1 MSNLNEELSVRL
13 VGKLTLLLPE
23 LEINLQ
29 KQIDVKKMIDNI
41 LYEYEVTTKCTSLS
55 TSDIKEKARLYI
67 ACKKLEGLSDKTLR
81 NYIGFL
87 SWLDQY
93 FNKPCSTITT
103 MDLRMFL
110 DYKSKGKMASTVNGY
125 ITYLKN
131 FFTWL
136 QDEEYITSNPARK
149 LKSTKVPKLIKEAYK
164 SESLEKMRDACES
177 IRDKALFEVLESTA
191 CRISEISTIRLDKIN
206 WSEKSIKVLHI
217 LLAEDNELNMEIAE
231 CMLQKEG
238 ADVTKAWNGLEAV
251 EIFRKSIDGE
261 FDVILMDIMMP
272 VMNGYE
278 ATKLI
283 RSLDREDARKIPI
296 VAMTANAFTEDRMR
310 AKEAGMDEHIS
321 KPFDVKLLL
330 KVIHKLTENRQ
341 KENA

>member
-29 KQIDVKKMIDNI
+29 KQIDIKKMIDSV
-41 LYEYEVTTKCTSLS
+41 LYEYEVATKCTSLS

-67 ACKKLEGLSDKTLR
+67 DCKKLEGLSDKTLK

-136 QDEEYITSNPARK
+136 QDEEYIISNPARK

-164 SESLEKMRDACES
+164 SESLERMRDACIT

-206 WSEKSIKVLHI
+206 WSEKSVKVHGKG
-217 LLAEDNELNMEIAE
+217 N
-231 CMLQKEG
+231 KE
-238 ADVTKAWNGLEAV
+238 
-251 EIFRKSIDGE
+251 R
-261 FDVILMDIMMP
+261 
-272 VMNGYE
+272 
-278 ATKLI
+278 
-283 RSLDREDARKIPI
+283 I
-296 VAMTANAFTEDRMR
+296 VYFSTR
-310 AKEAGMDEHIS
+310 AKIYMLKYLETRDVESPYLFIASKKPYANLGPRSIQRTLKEIKERSGVEEKVHAHKFRRTQATHLLNSGMSLQGVQKFLGHESPETTQKYAQIS
-321 KPFDVKLLL
+321 QENL
-330 KVIHKLTENRQ
+330 KNEYKRLVS
-341 KENA
+341 

>member
-23 LEINLQ
+23 LEVNLQ
-29 KQIDVKKMIDNI
+29 KQIDIKKIIDSV
-41 LYEYEVTTKCTSLS
+41 LYEYEITTKCTSLS

-67 ACKKLEGLSDKTLR
+67 ACKKLEGLSNKTLK

-136 QDEEYITSNPARK
+136 QDEEYIVSNPARK

-164 SESLEKMRDACES
+164 SESVEKMRDACQT

-191 CRISEISTIRLDKIN
+191 CRISEISTIKLDKIN
-206 WSEKSIKVLHI
+206 WSEKSIKVYGKGS
-217 LLAEDNELNMEIAE
+217 
-231 CMLQKEG
+231 KE
-238 ADVTKAWNGLEAV
+238 
-251 EIFRKSIDGE
+251 R
-261 FDVILMDIMMP
+261 
-272 VMNGYE
+272 
-278 ATKLI
+278 
-283 RSLDREDARKIPI
+283 I
-296 VAMTANAFTEDRMR
+296 VYFSTR
-310 AKEAGMDEHIS
+310 AKIYMLKYLESRGVESPYLFVASKKPYANLGPRSIQRTLKEIKERSEVEEKVHAHKFRRTQATHLLNSGMSLQGVQKFLGHESPETTQRYAQIS
-321 KPFDVKLLL
+321 QENL
-330 KVIHKLTENRQ
+330 KNEYKRLVS
-341 KENA
+341 

>member
-1 MSNLNEELSVRL
+1 MENYKNCNEEVSIKL
-13 VGKLTLLLPE
+13 VGKLTLLLG
-23 LEINLQ
+23 NLQ
-29 KQIDVKKMIDNI
+29 NDLPLQIEAKKLIDST
-41 LYEYEVTTKCTSLS
+41 LYDYEVTTKCTSLS

-67 ACKKLEGLSDKTLR
+67 ACKKLEGLSNKTLK

-110 DYKSKGKMASTVNGY
+110 DYKSRGKMASTVNGY

-136 QDEEYITSNPARK
+136 QDEEYIISNPARK
-149 LKSTKVPKLIKEAYK
+149 LKPTKVPKLIKEAYK

-206 WSEKSIKVLHI
+206 WSEKSIKVYGKGS
-217 LLAEDNELNMEIAE
+217 
-231 CMLQKEG
+231 KE
-238 ADVTKAWNGLEAV
+238 
-251 EIFRKSIDGE
+251 R
-261 FDVILMDIMMP
+261 
-272 VMNGYE
+272 
-278 ATKLI
+278 
-283 RSLDREDARKIPI
+283 I
-296 VAMTANAFTEDRMR
+296 VYFSTR
-310 AKEAGMDEHIS
+310 AKIYMLKYLETRVVESPYLFIASKKPYANLGPRSIQRTLKEIKERSGVDEKVHAHKFRRTQATHLLNSGMSLQGVQKFLGHESPETTQRYAQIS
-321 KPFDVKLLL
+321 QENL
-330 KVIHKLTENRQ
+330 KNEYKRLVS
-341 KENA
+341 

>member
-1 MSNLNEELSVRL
+1 MNNLNEELSVRL

-29 KQIDVKKMIDNI
+29 KQIDIKKIIDSV
-41 LYEYEVTTKCTSLS
+41 LYEYDVTTKCTSLS

-67 ACKKLEGLSDKTLR
+67 ACKKLEGLSDKTLK

-110 DYKSKGKMASTVNGY
+110 DYRSKGKMASTVNGY

-136 QDEEYITSNPARK
+136 QDEEYIISNPARK

-164 SESLEKMRDACES
+164 SESLERMRDACIT

-206 WSEKSIKVLHI
+206 WSEKSVKVHGKG
-217 LLAEDNELNMEIAE
+217 N
-231 CMLQKEG
+231 KE
-238 ADVTKAWNGLEAV
+238 
-251 EIFRKSIDGE
+251 R
-261 FDVILMDIMMP
+261 
-272 VMNGYE
+272 
-278 ATKLI
+278 
-283 RSLDREDARKIPI
+283 I
-296 VAMTANAFTEDRMR
+296 VYFSTR
-310 AKEAGMDEHIS
+310 AKIYMLKYLETRDVESPYLFIASKKPYANLGPRSIQRTLKEIKERSGVEEKVYAHKFRRTQATHLLNSGMSLQGVQKFLGHESPETTQRYAQIS
-321 KPFDVKLLL
+321 QENL
-330 KVIHKLTENRQ
+330 KNEYKRLVS
-341 KENA
+341 

>member
-29 KQIDVKKMIDNI
+29 KQIDIKKMIDSV
-41 LYEYEVTTKCTSLS
+41 LYEYEVATKCTSLS

-67 ACKKLEGLSDKTLR
+67 ACKKLEGLSDKTLK

-136 QDEEYITSNPARK
+136 QDEEYIISNPARK

-164 SESLEKMRDACES
+164 SESLERMRDACIT

-206 WSEKSIKVLHI
+206 WSEKSVKVHGKG
-217 LLAEDNELNMEIAE
+217 N
-231 CMLQKEG
+231 KE
-238 ADVTKAWNGLEAV
+238 
-251 EIFRKSIDGE
+251 R
-261 FDVILMDIMMP
+261 
-272 VMNGYE
+272 
-278 ATKLI
+278 
-283 RSLDREDARKIPI
+283 I
-296 VAMTANAFTEDRMR
+296 VYFSTR
-310 AKEAGMDEHIS
+310 AKIYMLKYLETRDVESPYLFIASKKPYANLGPRSIQRTLKEIKERSGVEEKVYAHKFRRTQATHLLNSGMSLQGVQKFLGHESPETTQRYAQIS
-321 KPFDVKLLL
+321 QENL
-330 KVIHKLTENRQ
+330 KNEYKRLVS
-341 KENA
+341 

>member
-1 MSNLNEELSVRL
+1 MNNLNEELSVRL

-29 KQIDVKKMIDNI
+29 KQIDIKKIIDSI
-41 LYEYEVTTKCTSLS
+41 LYEYDVTTKCTSLS

-67 ACKKLEGLSDKTLR
+67 ACKKLEGLSDKTLK

-110 DYKSKGKMASTVNGY
+110 DYRSKGKMASTVNGY

-136 QDEEYITSNPARK
+136 QDEEYIISNPARK

-164 SESLEKMRDACES
+164 SESLEKMRDACDS

-191 CRISEISTIRLDKIN
+191 CRISEVSTIRLDKIN
-206 WSEKSIKVLHI
+206 WSEKSIKVYGKGSKERI
-217 LLAEDNELNMEIAE
+217 VYFSTRAKI
-231 CMLQKEG
+231 CMLKYLETRGIESPYLFVASKKPYANLGPRSIQRTLKEIKERSGVEEKVHAHKFRRTQATHLLNSGMSLQGVQKFLGHESPETTQRY
-238 ADVTKAWNGLEAV
+238 AQ
-251 EIFRKSIDGE
+251 
-261 FDVILMDIMMP
+261 
-272 VMNGYE
+272 
-278 ATKLI
+278 
-283 RSLDREDARKIPI
+283 
-296 VAMTANAFTEDRMR
+296 
-310 AKEAGMDEHIS
+310 IS
-321 KPFDVKLLL
+321 QENL
-330 KVIHKLTENRQ
+330 KNEYKRVVS
-341 KENA
+341 

>member
-1 MSNLNEELSVRL
+1 MSNLNEELSIRL

-41 LYEYEVTTKCTSLS
+41 LYEYEVATKCTSLS

-67 ACKKLEGLSDKTLR
+67 ACKKLEGLSDKTLK

-136 QDEEYITSNPARK
+136 QDEEYIISNPARK

-164 SESLEKMRDACES
+164 SESLERMRDACIT

-206 WSEKSIKVLHI
+206 WSEKSVKVHGKG
-217 LLAEDNELNMEIAE
+217 N
-231 CMLQKEG
+231 KE
-238 ADVTKAWNGLEAV
+238 
-251 EIFRKSIDGE
+251 R
-261 FDVILMDIMMP
+261 
-272 VMNGYE
+272 
-278 ATKLI
+278 
-283 RSLDREDARKIPI
+283 I
-296 VAMTANAFTEDRMR
+296 VYFSTR
-310 AKEAGMDEHIS
+310 AKIYMLKYLETRDVESPYLFIASKKPYANLGPRSIQRTLKEIKERSGVEEKVYAHKFRRTQATHLLNSGMSLQGVQKFLGHESPETTQRYAQIS
-321 KPFDVKLLL
+321 QENL
-330 KVIHKLTENRQ
+330 KNEYKRLVS
-341 KENA
+341 

>member
-29 KQIDVKKMIDNI
+29 KQIDIKKMIDSV
-41 LYEYEVTTKCTSLS
+41 LYEYEVATKCTSLS

-67 ACKKLEGLSDKTLR
+67 ACKKLEGLSDKTLK

-136 QDEEYITSNPARK
+136 QDEEYIISNPARK

-164 SESLEKMRDACES
+164 SESLERMRDACIT

-206 WSEKSIKVLHI
+206 WSEKSVKVHGKG
-217 LLAEDNELNMEIAE
+217 N
-231 CMLQKEG
+231 KE
-238 ADVTKAWNGLEAV
+238 
-251 EIFRKSIDGE
+251 R
-261 FDVILMDIMMP
+261 
-272 VMNGYE
+272 
-278 ATKLI
+278 
-283 RSLDREDARKIPI
+283 I
-296 VAMTANAFTEDRMR
+296 VYFSTR
-310 AKEAGMDEHIS
+310 AKIYMLKYLETRDVESPYLFIASKKPYANLGPRSIQRTLKEIKERSGVEEKVHAHKFRRTQATHLLNSGMSLQGVQKFLGHESPETTQKYAQIS
-321 KPFDVKLLL
+321 QENL
-330 KVIHKLTENRQ
+330 KNEYKRLVS
-341 KENA
+341 

>member
-23 LEINLQ
+23 LEVNLQ
-29 KQIDVKKMIDNI
+29 KQIDIKKIIDSV
-41 LYEYEVTTKCTSLS
+41 LYEYEITTKCTSLS

-67 ACKKLEGLSDKTLR
+67 ACKKLEGLSNKTLK

-136 QDEEYITSNPARK
+136 QNEEYIVSNPARK

-164 SESLEKMRDACES
+164 SESVEKMRDACQT

-191 CRISEISTIRLDKIN
+191 CRISEISTIKLDKIN
-206 WSEKSIKVLHI
+206 WSEKSIKVYGKGS
-217 LLAEDNELNMEIAE
+217 
-231 CMLQKEG
+231 KE
-238 ADVTKAWNGLEAV
+238 
-251 EIFRKSIDGE
+251 R
-261 FDVILMDIMMP
+261 
-272 VMNGYE
+272 
-278 ATKLI
+278 
-283 RSLDREDARKIPI
+283 I
-296 VAMTANAFTEDRMR
+296 VYFSTR
-310 AKEAGMDEHIS
+310 AKIYMLKYLESRGVESPYLFVASKKPYANLGPRSIQRTLKEIKERSGVEEKVHAHKFRRTQATHLLNSGMSLQGVQKFLGHESPETTQRYAQIS
-321 KPFDVKLLL
+321 QENL
-330 KVIHKLTENRQ
+330 KNEYKRLVS
-341 KENA
+341 

>member
-1 MSNLNEELSVRL
+1 MNNLNEELSVRL

-29 KQIDVKKMIDNI
+29 KQIDIKKMIDSV
-41 LYEYEVTTKCTSLS
+41 LYEYEVATKCTSLS

-67 ACKKLEGLSDKTLR
+67 ACKKLEGLSDKTLK

-103 MDLRMFL
+103 MDLRMVL

-136 QDEEYITSNPARK
+136 QDEEYIISNPARK

-164 SESLEKMRDACES
+164 SESLERMRDACIT

-206 WSEKSIKVLHI
+206 WSEKSVKVHGKG
-217 LLAEDNELNMEIAE
+217 N
-231 CMLQKEG
+231 KE
-238 ADVTKAWNGLEAV
+238 
-251 EIFRKSIDGE
+251 R
-261 FDVILMDIMMP
+261 
-272 VMNGYE
+272 
-278 ATKLI
+278 
-283 RSLDREDARKIPI
+283 I
-296 VAMTANAFTEDRMR
+296 VYFSTR
-310 AKEAGMDEHIS
+310 AKIYMLKYLETRDVESPYLFIASKKPYANLGPRSIQRTLKEIKERSGVEEKVHAHKFRRTQATHLLNSGMSLQGVQKFLGHESPETTQRYAQIS
-321 KPFDVKLLL
+321 QENL
-330 KVIHKLTENRQ
+330 KNEYKRLVS
-341 KENA
+341 

>member
-29 KQIDVKKMIDNI
+29 KQIDIKKMIDSV
-41 LYEYEVTTKCTSLS
+41 LYEYEVATKCTSLS

-67 ACKKLEGLSDKTLR
+67 ACKKLEGLSDKTLK

-136 QDEEYITSNPARK
+136 QDEEYIISNPARK

-164 SESLEKMRDACES
+164 SESLERMRDACIT

-206 WSEKSIKVLHI
+206 WSEKSVKVHGKG
-217 LLAEDNELNMEIAE
+217 N
-231 CMLQKEG
+231 KE
-238 ADVTKAWNGLEAV
+238 
-251 EIFRKSIDGE
+251 R
-261 FDVILMDIMMP
+261 
-272 VMNGYE
+272 
-278 ATKLI
+278 
-283 RSLDREDARKIPI
+283 I
-296 VAMTANAFTEDRMR
+296 VYFSTR
-310 AKEAGMDEHIS
+310 AKIYMLKYLETR
-321 KPFDVKLLL
+321 DV
-330 KVIHKLTENRQ
+330 ESP
-341 KENA
+341 

>member
-29 KQIDVKKMIDNI
+29 KQIDIKKMIDSI
-41 LYEYEVTTKCTSLS
+41 LYEYEVATKCTSLS

-67 ACKKLEGLSDKTLR
+67 ACKKLEGLSDKTLK

-136 QDEEYITSNPARK
+136 QDEEYIISNPARK

-164 SESLEKMRDACES
+164 SESLERMRDACIT

-206 WSEKSIKVLHI
+206 WSEKSVKVHGKG
-217 LLAEDNELNMEIAE
+217 N
-231 CMLQKEG
+231 KE
-238 ADVTKAWNGLEAV
+238 
-251 EIFRKSIDGE
+251 R
-261 FDVILMDIMMP
+261 
-272 VMNGYE
+272 
-278 ATKLI
+278 
-283 RSLDREDARKIPI
+283 I
-296 VAMTANAFTEDRMR
+296 VYFSTR
-310 AKEAGMDEHIS
+310 AKIYMLKYLETRDIESPYLFIASKKPYANLGPRSIQRTLKEIKERSGVEEKVYAHKFRRTQATHLLNSGMSLQGVQKFLGHESPETTQRYAQIS
-321 KPFDVKLLL
+321 QENL
-330 KVIHKLTENRQ
+330 KNEYKRLVS
-341 KENA
+341 

>member
-29 KQIDVKKMIDNI
+29 KQINIKKMIDNI

-110 DYKSKGKMASTVNGY
+110 DYKSKDKMASTVNGY

-136 QDEEYITSNPARK
+136 QDEEYIISNPARK

-206 WSEKSIKVLHI
+206 WSEKSIKVHGKG
-217 LLAEDNELNMEIAE
+217 N
-231 CMLQKEG
+231 KE
-238 ADVTKAWNGLEAV
+238 
-251 EIFRKSIDGE
+251 R
-261 FDVILMDIMMP
+261 
-272 VMNGYE
+272 
-278 ATKLI
+278 
-283 RSLDREDARKIPI
+283 I
-296 VAMTANAFTEDRMR
+296 VYFSTR
-310 AKEAGMDEHIS
+310 AKIYMLKYLETRVVESPYLFIASKKPYANLGPRSIQRTLKEIKERSGVEEKVHAHKFRRTQATHLLNSGMSLQGVQKFLGHESPETTQRYAQIS
-321 KPFDVKLLL
+321 QENL
-330 KVIHKLTENRQ
+330 KNEYKRLVS
-341 KENA
+341 

>member
-41 LYEYEVTTKCTSLS
+41 LYEYEVATKCTSLS

-67 ACKKLEGLSDKTLR
+67 ACKKLEGLSDKTLK

-136 QDEEYITSNPARK
+136 QDEEYIISNPARK

-164 SESLEKMRDACES
+164 SESLERMRDACIT

-206 WSEKSIKVLHI
+206 WSEKSVKVHGKG
-217 LLAEDNELNMEIAE
+217 N
-231 CMLQKEG
+231 KE
-238 ADVTKAWNGLEAV
+238 
-251 EIFRKSIDGE
+251 R
-261 FDVILMDIMMP
+261 
-272 VMNGYE
+272 
-278 ATKLI
+278 
-283 RSLDREDARKIPI
+283 I
-296 VAMTANAFTEDRMR
+296 VYFSTR
-310 AKEAGMDEHIS
+310 AKIYMLKYLETRDVESPYLFIASKKPYANLGPRSIQRTLKEIKERSGVEEKVYAHKFRRTQATHLLNSGMSLQGVQKFLGHESPETTQRYAQIS
-321 KPFDVKLLL
+321 QENL
-330 KVIHKLTENRQ
+330 KNEYKRLVS
-341 KENA
+341 

>member
-29 KQIDVKKMIDNI
+29 KQIDIKKMIDSV
-41 LYEYEVTTKCTSLS
+41 LYEYEVATKCTSLS

-67 ACKKLEGLSDKTLR
+67 ACKKLEGLSDKTLK

-136 QDEEYITSNPARK
+136 QDEEYIISNPARK

-164 SESLEKMRDACES
+164 SESLERMRDACIT

-206 WSEKSIKVLHI
+206 WSEKSVKVHGKG
-217 LLAEDNELNMEIAE
+217 N
-231 CMLQKEG
+231 KE
-238 ADVTKAWNGLEAV
+238 
-251 EIFRKSIDGE
+251 R
-261 FDVILMDIMMP
+261 
-272 VMNGYE
+272 
-278 ATKLI
+278 
-283 RSLDREDARKIPI
+283 I
-296 VAMTANAFTEDRMR
+296 VYFSTR
-310 AKEAGMDEHIS
+310 AKIYMLKYLETRDVESPYLFIASKKPYANLGPRSIQRTLKEIKERSGVEEKVHAHKFRRTQATHLLNSGMSLQGVQKFLGHESPETTQRYAQIS
-321 KPFDVKLLL
+321 QENL
-330 KVIHKLTENRQ
+330 KNEYKRLVS
-341 KENA
+341 